1 MNNQTI
7 IKFVKEFYEE
17 RGEIISDKESGDSIV
32 AVFEAIKKALAHDKH
47 VVIDGFGEF
56 TTNGNHDVLF
66 GSFAEASEAIRNE
79 ELHLLFLEH
88 FLFLE
93 GEK

>member
-7 IKFVKEFYEE
+7 IKLVQEFYEE
-17 RGEIISDKESGDSIV
+17 RGETISSKEAGDFIV

-56 TTNGNHDVLF
+56 AINGNHDVLF
-66 GSFAEASEAIRNE
+66 ESFAEASEAIRNE
-79 ELHLLFLEH
+79 ELHLLFLE
-88 FLFLE
+88 

>member
-7 IKFVKEFYEE
+7 VKLVKEFYEE
-17 RGEIISDKESGDSIV
+17 RGEIISNKESSDSIV

-56 TTNGNHDVLF
+56 AINGKHDVLF
-66 GSFAEASEAIRNE
+66 ESFAEASEAIRNE
-79 ELHLLFLEH
+79 ELHLLFLE
-88 FLFLE
+88 

>member
-1 MNNQTI
+1 MNDQTI
-7 IKFVKEFYEE
+7 IKLVQEFYKEK
-17 RGEIISDKESGDSIV
+17 GEIIFTNEAREFIV

-56 TTNGNHDVLF
+56 AINGNHDVLF
-66 GSFAEASEAIRNE
+66 ESFAEASEAIRNE
-79 ELHLLFLEH
+79 ELHLLFLE
-88 FLFLE
+88 

>member
-17 RGEIISDKESGDSIV
+17 RGEIISNNEASEFIV
-32 AVFEAIKKALAHDKH
+32 AVFESIKKALAHDKH

-56 TTNGNHDVLF
+56 AINGKHDVLF
-66 GSFAEASEAIRNE
+66 ESFAEASEAIRNE
-79 ELHLLFLEH
+79 ELHLLFLE
-88 FLFLE
+88 

>member
-7 IKFVKEFYEE
+7 IKLVKEFYEE
-17 RGEIISDKESGDSIV
+17 RGETISNKEAGEFIV

-56 TTNGNHDVLF
+56 AINGKHDVLF
-66 GSFAEASEAIRNE
+66 ESFAEASEAIRKE
-79 ELHLLFLEH
+79 ELHS
-88 FLFLE
+88 LFLE

>member
-7 IKFVKEFYEE
+7 IKLVKEFYEE
-17 RGEIISDKESGDSIV
+17 RGEIISSKEAGDSIV

-47 VVIDGFGEF
+47 VVINCFGEF
-56 TTNGNHDVLF
+56 AINGNHDVLF
-66 GSFAEASEAIRNE
+66 ESFVEASEAIRNE
-79 ELHLLFLEH
+79 ELHLLFLE
-88 FLFLE
+88 

>member
-1 MNNQTI
+1 MNNQTV
-7 IKFVKEFYEE
+7 IKLVQEFYKEKGKIIFTNE
-17 RGEIISDKESGDSIV
+17 AGEFIV

-56 TTNGNHDVLF
+56 AINGKHDVLF
-66 GSFAEASEAIRNE
+66 ESFAEASEAIRNE
-79 ELHLLFLEH
+79 ELHLLFLE
-88 FLFLE
+88 

>member
-7 IKFVKEFYEE
+7 IKLVQEFYKEN
-17 RGEIISDKESGDSIV
+17 GKIIFTNEASEFIV

-56 TTNGNHDVLF
+56 AINGNHDVLF
-66 GSFAEASEAIRNE
+66 ESFAEASDAIRNE
-79 ELHLLFLEH
+79 ELHLLFLE
-88 FLFLE
+88 

>member
-7 IKFVKEFYEE
+7 IKLVQESYEE
-17 RGEIISDKESGDSIV
+17 RGEIISSKEAGDSIV

-56 TTNGNHDVLF
+56 ATNGNHDVLF
-66 GSFAEASEAIRNE
+66 ESFAEASEAIRNE
-79 ELHLLFLEH
+79 ELHLLFLE
-88 FLFLE
+88 

>member
-7 IKFVKEFYEE
+7 IKLVQEFYKEKGKIIFTNE
-17 RGEIISDKESGDSIV
+17 AGEFIV
-32 AVFEAIKKALAHDKH
+32 AVFEAIKKSLAHDKH

-56 TTNGNHDVLF
+56 AINGNHDVLF
-66 GSFAEASEAIRNE
+66 ESFAEASEAIRNE
-79 ELHLLFLEH
+79 ELHLLFLE
-88 FLFLE
+88 

>member
-7 IKFVKEFYEE
+7 IKLVQEFYKE
-17 RGEIISDKESGDSIV
+17 RGKIIFTNEAGEFIV

-56 TTNGNHDVLF
+56 ATNGSHDVLF
-66 GSFAEASEAIRNE
+66 ESFAEASEAIRNE
-79 ELHLLFLEH
+79 ELHLLFLE
-88 FLFLE
+88 

>member
-7 IKFVKEFYEE
+7 IRLVKEFYEE
-17 RGEIISDKESGDSIV
+17 RGEAISNKEAGDSIV

-47 VVIDGFGEF
+47 VVIDDFGEF
-56 TTNGNHDVLF
+56 AINGNYDVLF
-66 GSFAEASEAIRNE
+66 ESFAEASEAIRNE
-79 ELHLLFLEH
+79 ELHLLFLE
-88 FLFLE
+88 

>member
-1 MNNQTI
+1 MNDQTI
-7 IKFVKEFYEE
+7 IKLVQEFYKEK
-17 RGEIISDKESGDSIV
+17 GEIIFTNEASEFIV

-56 TTNGNHDVLF
+56 AINGNHDVLF
-66 GSFAEASEAIRNE
+66 ESFAEASEAIRNE
-79 ELHLLFLEH
+79 ELHLLFLE
-88 FLFLE
+88 

>member
-7 IKFVKEFYEE
+7 IKLVQEFYKE
-17 RGEIISDKESGDSIV
+17 RGKIIFTNEASEFIV
-32 AVFEAIKKALAHDKH
+32 AVFEGIKKALAHDKH

-56 TTNGNHDVLF
+56 AINGNHDVLF
-66 GSFAEASEAIRNE
+66 ESFAEASEAIRNE
-79 ELHLLFLEH
+79 ELHLM
-88 FLFLE
+88 FLE